1 MRGYG
6 NCSSRGHSL
15 SIAHAFRPILE
26 LVTAVSQR
34 TLLALTGLG
43 AVIFG
48 ISLAIDAPGLRIAG
62 LTSGAALV
70 LLGLL
75 VAVLG
80 IILRQLCQRDQRL
93 ITQLCAETNSACLL
107 CDMRDGRILWRN
119 AQAETACET
128 DDLRISGTLQGLC
141 ADPDRLAARL
151 HDLALGEGTTTHLAC
166 DGNEQRSYRITA
178 ISESIALWQI
188 DTDALVD
195 PRDALAMDI
204 AQFGADGTA
213 SYLSPNL
220 RKIWPEAQSDLQ
232 AIVTTY
238 DLQPGQTRRIRLA
251 PQGEWRNALRLP
263 SDANRLETLVFLP
276 DPGATGAAPDPV
288 ATGNTALE
296 QMPVALAHIGADGRF
311 TYLNH
316 EARKLLRQRNDAENA
331 LLSDTLEGLGRPVL
345 EWVSDVATGRLARA
359 TEVLR
364 LNRAD
369 AETYLKVTLSRIP
382 DPQTTD
388 VVAVLND
395 VTELKSLEAKFTQS
409 QKMQA
414 IGQLAGGVAHDFN
427 NLLTAISGHC
437 DLLLLRHDRSD
448 LDYPDLM
455 QIQQNTNRAA
465 ALVRQLLA
473 LSRQQT
479 LKFVTL
485 DLTETMNDVIHLLNR
500 LVGEKITLTL
510 RHGENVAPI
519 RSDKRQFEQVL
530 MNLVVNARDALP
542 MGGEIRIETA
552 TQTFPHGKKHDQV
565 HLPAGDYT
573 IIKISDDGTGIP
585 QSLLPKVFDPFFTT
599 KRPGDGTG
607 LGLSTVY
614 GIIKQSGG
622 FIFVESEEG
631 VGTTFTLYF
640 TAQDP
645 AIAAP
650 AAEKSASRLPP
661 PALKARR
668 ALVLLVEDEAPVRS
682 FAARALELQGHRVIE
697 ADCGEAALD
706 ILDNPDIK
714 PDFFITDVIMPGLDG
729 PSWVAQVRD
738 RFPDIPVLFMS
749 GYAEDSRVAAQAR
762 ISNAQFLG
770 KPFSLAEFTDTVYA
784 QLQRDSEA
792 A

>member
-1 MRGYG
+1 M
-6 NCSSRGHSL
+6 SVV
-15 SIAHAFRPILE
+15 HAFRPLLQI
-26 LVTAVSQR
+26 VTAQSQR
-34 TLLALTGLG
+34 NLLALTAFG
-43 AVIFG
+43 AMVFG
-48 ISLAIDAPGLRIAG
+48 ASFVFGPPGLRIAG

-70 LLGLL
+70 FLGVFVALLGM
-75 VAVLG
+75 
-80 IILRQLCQRDQRL
+80 ILRHLNLRDQRL
-93 ITQLCAETNSACLL
+93 IAQICAASDDACLL
-107 CDMRDGRILWRN
+107 CDMGNGQILWRN
-119 AQAETACET
+119 PQAETLSDTVET
-128 DDLRISGTLQGLC
+128 RISGLLQGLSVN
-141 ADPDRLAARL
+141 PEKLAARL
-151 HDLALGEGTTTHLAC
+151 HDLAHTAGTATHLTQ
-166 DGNEQRSYRITA
+166 DDTEQRSYHIAA
-178 ISESIALWQI
+178 ISDSVALWRI
-188 DTDALVD
+188 DSQPLAD
-195 PRDALAMDI
+195 PRDALPVDI
-204 AQFGADGTA
+204 AQFGADGTIH
-213 SYLSPNL
+213 YLSPAL
-220 RKIWPEAQSDLQ
+220 RKIWSEPLPELCTLVA
-232 AIVTTY
+232 TY
-238 DLQPGQTRRIRLA
+238 RLQPGQTHAIHLA
-251 PQGEWRNALRLP
+251 KHGGMHKVLHLP
-263 SDANRLETLVFLP
+263 ADMKRPETLVFLP
-276 DPGATGAAPDPV
+276 EAKMVDAAPDLV
-288 ATGNTALE
+288 AAGNTALE

-316 EARKLLRQRNDAENA
+316 EARRLLRLTSADNA

-345 EWVSDVATGRLARA
+345 EWLSDVATGRLARA

-369 AETYLKVTLSRIP
+369 TETYLKVTLSRIADQP
-382 DPQTTD
+382 TTD

-485 DLTETMNDVIHLLNR
+485 DLSETMNDVIHLLNR

-542 MGGEIRIETA
+542 MGGEIRIETE
-552 TQTFPHGKKHDQV
+552 TQTFHHGKMRDQV

-573 IIKISDDGTGIP
+573 IIRISDDGTGIP
-585 QSLLPKVFDPFFTT
+585 QSLLPKIFDPFFTT

-640 TAQDP
+640 AAQDP
-645 AIAAP
+645 SIVAP
-650 AAEKSASRLPP
+650 AANKSTSMLPA

-697 ADCGEAALD
+697 ADCGEAALE

-770 KPFSLAEFTDTVYA
+770 KPFSLAEFTATVHA